1 MGWFILS
8 QIFSV
13 LVTIVSIGRLS
24 EQDRDLEIII
34 LRQQLAILQRKQDK
48 PIKPNRV
55 EKMTLAVL
63 TTKLKAVT
71 QRPTSRLRDILRIFQ
86 PETVLGWHRQLV
98 RRKWTYAHKNKGGR
112 PRIDQE
118 HEALILRLAKE
129 NPLWGYGKIEGELLK
144 LGFQVPR
151 TTVQNVLKR
160 HRMSAGAVSVE
171 EFATAVPLLI
181 RKSDFVFVILAAE
194 MDG

>member
-63 TTKLKAVT
+63 TTKLKDVT
-71 QRPTSRLRDILRIFQ
+71 LWPTSRLRDIIRIFQ
-86 PETVLGWHRQLV
+86 P
-98 RRKWTYAHKNKGGR
+98 
-112 PRIDQE
+112 D
-118 HEALILRLAKE
+118 
-129 NPLWGYGKIEGELLK
+129 
-144 LGFQVPR
+144 
-151 TTVQNVLKR
+151 
-160 HRMSAGAVSVE
+160 
-171 EFATAVPLLI
+171 
-181 RKSDFVFVILAAE
+181 
-194 MDG
+194 

>member
-24 EQDRDLEIII
+24 AQDRDLEIVI

-48 PIKPNRV
+48 PIKPIRV

-71 QRPTSRLRDILRIFQ
+71 QRPTSRLRDMLRIFQ
-86 PETVLGWHRQLV
+86 PETVLGWQRQLV

-112 PRIDQE
+112 PNWCT
-118 HEALILRLAKE
+118 LITITGCLTIRRLNAQK
-129 NPLWGYGKIEGELLK
+129 K
-144 LGFQVPR
+144 Q
-151 TTVQNVLKR
+151 
-160 HRMSAGAVSVE
+160 
-171 EFATAVPLLI
+171 
-181 RKSDFVFVILAAE
+181 
-194 MDG
+194 